1 MAAYLKLRDQ
11 VIFVYWKVLID
22 DRDRSWHRKN
32 AEPGEIFI
40 FIASIGNNFFLDSQ
54 GVRKRIKEI
63 HVANLEDG
71 IDDYV
76 IDLRVLYMNG
86 SSEHIYAFEAKGTR
100 GPMIKDSGGVSKK
113 ENNWIVFVS
122 PN

>member
-22 DRDRSWHRKN
+22 DRDRSRHRKN
-32 AEPGEIFI
+32 AKPGEIFI
-40 FIASIGNNFFLDSQ
+40 FIASIGNNFFFDSQ
-54 GVRKRIKEI
+54 SVRNRIKEI

-71 IDDYV
+71 IEDYV

-86 SSEHIYAFEAKGTR
+86 STQHTQPFDARGTR
-100 GPMIKDSGGVSKK
+100 GPIINDSGGVSKK